1 MATLFFFIIFL
12 YRSDLFTGLDKSIT
26 KSYTSNIL
34 GIFLGVD
41 STLERLIP

>member
-1 MATLFFFIIFL
+1 MATLFLFVLFL
-12 YRSDLFTGLDKSIT
+12 YRSDLFTGLNKSIT

-34 GIFLGVD
+34 GIFLDVD